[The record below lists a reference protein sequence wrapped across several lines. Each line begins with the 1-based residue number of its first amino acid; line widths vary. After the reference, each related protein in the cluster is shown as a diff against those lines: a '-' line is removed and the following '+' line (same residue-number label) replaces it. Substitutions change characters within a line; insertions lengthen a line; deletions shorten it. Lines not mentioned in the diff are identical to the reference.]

1 MRVIAMSVAMLAL
14 AACQQAAPPETAQ
27 APAAPA
33 PAPAAP
39 ATPATGTHKFEP
51 AIAGADFAEHVR
63 VLASDEFEGRAPG
76 SLGERLTVTY
86 LENEFRRL
94 GLQPGNGDSYV
105 QNVPM
110 VKTQADLTSTLSFDV
125 GDTLQSPKF
134 GDDMVI
140 GTATAQP
147 EISIR
152 ASDIVFLG
160 YGVKAPEQQWDDY
173 AGVDMKGKTAIVVIN
188 DPGFARKD
196 PDLFKGP
203 AMTYYGRWTY
213 KFEECAR
220 QGVAVCLI
228 VHDTEAAAYGWEV
241 VRNGWVGMQF
251 DLPMSET
258 PEPRVPVKGWL
269 THETAV
275 QLFKA
280 SGLDFDA
287 LRLQADQRGFKAVPL
302 KAKASVALRSTVEQA
317 SSDNVLAVL
326 PGTTR
331 KDEAVVYMGHWD
343 HLGVGPEGSGDDR
356 IFNGAIDN
364 ATGVAA
370 ALEIAGAFATQDPK
384 PERSVLFL
392 IPTLEES
399 GLLGSRW
406 YAAHPVFEPA
416 KTAAVINMDAM
427 PIGPRSRD
435 MTVIGYG
442 QSDLDALLADVL
454 KAQDRVPTPEH
465 EPEKGYYF
473 RSDHFNFARIGV
485 PALYSRG
492 GYDLREGGLDAGLV
506 QAQDYTANRYHK
518 PADQFDAAW
527 QFDGITEDVQ
537 ALYEV
542 GRRVASGEATPQW
555 SEQSEFRAAREASL
569 KAK

>member
-1 MRVIAMSVAMLAL
+1 MRRVLAIAIVLAL

-27 APAAPA
+27 VPAAPA
-33 PAPAAP
+33 ATPPASAEPAA
-39 ATPATGTHKFEP
+39 GTHKFDP
-51 AIAGADFAEHVR
+51 AITGADFAEHVR

-86 LENEFRRL
+86 LENEFRRM

-110 VKTQADLTSTLSFDV
+110 VKTQVDPASTLSFDV
-125 GDTLQSPKF
+125 GETLQSPKF
-134 GDDMVI
+134 ADDMAI
-140 GTATAQP
+140 GTATAQA
-147 EISIR
+147 EVTVR
-152 ASDIVFLG
+152 ASDVVFLG
-160 YGVKAPEQQWDDY
+160 YGVKAPEQAWDDY
-173 AGVDMKGKTAIVVIN
+173 AGVDMKGKTAIVLVN
-188 DPGFARKD
+188 DPGFQRKD
-196 PDLFKGP
+196 PELFKGP

-220 QGVAVCLI
+220 QGVSACLI
-228 VHDTEAAAYGWEV
+228 VHDTEAAGYGWEV
-241 VRNGWVGMQF
+241 VRNGWVGAQF
-251 DLPMSET
+251 DLPMSED
-258 PEPRVPVKGWL
+258 PDPRAPVEGWI

-287 LRLQADQRGFKAVPL
+287 LRLQAEQRGFKAVPL
-302 KAKASVALRSTVEQA
+302 EAKASVSLRSTVAQG

-331 KDEAVVYMGHWD
+331 KDEAVVFMGHWD

-370 ALEIAGAFATQDPK
+370 ALEIAGAFAASEQK

-406 YAAHPVFEPA
+406 YAAHPVFAPV
-416 KTAAVINMDAM
+416 KTAGVVNMDAM

-442 QSDLDALLADVL
+442 QSDFDALLADVL
-454 KAQDRVPTPEH
+454 KGQDRGPKPEV

-492 GYDLREGGLDAGLV
+492 GYDLREGGVEAGT
-506 QAQDYTANRYHK
+506 ARAHDYTANRYHK
-518 PADQFDAAW
+518 PSDQFDPAW
-527 QFDGITEDVQ
+527 QYDGIIEDVQ

-542 GRRVASGEATPQW
+542 GRRVASGAATPQW
-555 SEQSEFRAAREASL
+555 SADSEFRAAREASQ
-569 KAK
+569 KD